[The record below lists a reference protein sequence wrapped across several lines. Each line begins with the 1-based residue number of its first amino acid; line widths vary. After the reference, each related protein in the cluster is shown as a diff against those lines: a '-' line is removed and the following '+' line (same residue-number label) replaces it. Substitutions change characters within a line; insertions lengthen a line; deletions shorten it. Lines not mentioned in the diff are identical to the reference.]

1 MAGCVGGAS
10 MLAQVCPAGDLA
22 GAPLAARCRLS
33 HLLPAR
39 TSPPHRAQKETCE
52 LLDKIH
58 RWKQHRSSKRY
69 WRHMCGGGEPLPKSD
84 CNGGGVVAARK
95 FDLPSKVRSWFS
107 REALCCAALQ
117 RAAAVAKAVMLT
129 DQPAAC
135 TKAAVPPATACLL
148 CLLLPSRCARWR
160 GRCCMCWCCL
170 P

>member
-69 WRHMCGGGEPLPKSD
+69 WRHMFGGGEPLPDSD
-84 CNGGGVVAARK
+84 CNGAGVVAARK
-95 FDLPSKVRSWFS
+95 FDLPSKVSLLRGGSYVLRSWPS
-107 REALCCAALQ
+107 CQTCPC
-117 RAAAVAKAVMLT
+117 RA
-129 DQPAAC
+129 PAAG
-135 TKAAVPPATACLL
+135 VHLQSSHQEP
-148 CLLLPSRCARWR
+148 
-160 GRCCMCWCCL
+160 G
-170 P
+170 